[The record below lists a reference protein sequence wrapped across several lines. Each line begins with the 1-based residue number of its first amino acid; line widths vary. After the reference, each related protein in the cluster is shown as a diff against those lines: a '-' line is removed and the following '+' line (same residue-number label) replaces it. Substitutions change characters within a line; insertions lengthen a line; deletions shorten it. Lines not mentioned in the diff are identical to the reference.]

1 MLAPFEQWEYQ
12 CLFTN
17 ELQSGSRGAAQSE
30 DTGRRRELGS
40 SQCFGAREGRV
51 GTCPASSEP
60 PPTRGPGTS
69 SSGVCCSVLIQDF
82 SPCRFSTVEYPLPLL
97 HGPPAPVVKRP
108 GAMAAH
114 HPLQVEPCAHRP
126 LPFVPSPRLCY
137 AVSVSAMLSRHAR
150 PTLTC
155 VLSVLWWGLL
165 CHAPLPD
172 LLDVPQEASQPLNL
186 TAKPKAP
193 ELPNTSSSPSLKLGT
208 CGPRPPSHGAAP
220 RDRPPSP
227 PSLPLGKLSAP
238 CLVASSW
245 GESTRGPDLGQH
257 VLSLSGF

>member
-1 MLAPFEQWEYQ
+1 MFWGQGGQGWNLPGQLRASTHSWSRDLVIRRL
-12 CLFTN
+12 LFCAHPG
-17 ELQSGSRGAAQSE
+17 LFSLPLFHSGVPTAAAARPPRARGEEAGGH
-30 DTGRRRELGS
+30 GR
-40 SQCFGAREGRV
+40 
-51 GTCPASSEP
+51 P
-60 PPTRGPGTS
+60 PPPAGRALCPQATAL
-69 SSGVCCSVLIQDF
+69 C
-82 SPCRFSTVEYPLPLL
+82 PLPSPLL
-97 HGPPAPVVKRP
+97 
-108 GAMAAH
+108 
-114 HPLQVEPCAHRP
+114 C
-126 LPFVPSPRLCY
+126 C
-137 AVSVSAMLSRHAR
+137 VSAMLSRHAR

-172 LLDVPQEASQPLNL
+172 LLYVPQEASQPLNL